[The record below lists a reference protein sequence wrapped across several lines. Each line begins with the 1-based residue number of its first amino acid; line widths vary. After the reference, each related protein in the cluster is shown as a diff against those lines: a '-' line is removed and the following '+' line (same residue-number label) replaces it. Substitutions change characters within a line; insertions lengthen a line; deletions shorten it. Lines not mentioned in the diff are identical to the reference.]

1 MDEEQEKRFWKF
13 IMGDDLDFY
22 EEYTIHLSDDEQE
35 KFFDENPDFMCDYPI
50 SRDKMYLLRD
60 VVYRGIL
67 RRIREYEGE
76 KVMKRPAKILCLFLI
91 CSTTFTITGCFQK
104 QESNPPI
111 LDEYPEGEYVVGQD
125 IPEGEYVLFTN
136 SDAEGYFSITN
147 SKLDFEFDNH
157 FIYNSIITIS
167 DNDNLHLDNC
177 YAQIYSSDTEL
188 DIMGSGMFKVGDQI
202 SAGEYDVKINNN
214 IDSGEFTI
222 YTNSRGDFKTIGN
235 VIDNKGQDTS
245 NITLEDGQ
253 YIFLYNTHLI
263 YDDIPQDTTN
273 MSDEEIYDL
282 AFEEYMNG
290 NYFLASE
297 YFSRVSSYSNSESYL
312 KKCNLILDYQGVYD
326 MYGANYIVIDN
337 GTLYEYDT
345 DHWGTY
351 SVDKTQIEIAV
362 LDLDGE
368 FYFVDKFDQFDYE
381 NILELYKP
389 AKSEDGT
396 LCIEQIYVG
405 QNFSAL
411 YEKNNEPTHDYL
423 EELYQTEISKLSPS
437 IGMTADEVREST
449 WGEPIK
455 INKTTTEYGVDEQW
469 VYDDYKY
476 IYLEDGI
483 VTAIQE

>member
-1 MDEEQEKRFWKF
+1 
-13 IMGDDLDFY
+13 
-22 EEYTIHLSDDEQE
+22 
-35 KFFDENPDFMCDYPI
+35 
-50 SRDKMYLLRD
+50 
-60 VVYRGIL
+60 
-67 RRIREYEGE
+67 
-76 KVMKRPAKILCLFLI
+76 MKRTAKILCLFLI
-91 CSTTFTITGCFQK
+91 CSTTFTILGCSEK

-111 LDEYPEGEYVVGQD
+111 LDEYPEGEYVVGKD

-167 DNDNLHLDNC
+167 DNDDLHLDNC

-222 YTNSRGDFKTIGN
+222 YTNSRGDFKTFGN
-235 VIDNKGQDTS
+235 VIENKGQDTS
-245 NITLEDGQ
+245 KITLEDGQ
-253 YIFLYNTHLI
+253 YVFLYNTHLV

-282 AFEEYMNG
+282 AFEEYANG
-290 NYFLASE
+290 NYLLASE
-297 YFSRVSSYSNSESYL
+297 YFNRIPSHGNSNSYL

-351 SVDKTQIEIAV
+351 SVDKTQTEIAV

-368 FYFVDKFDQFDYE
+368 SYFVDRVDQFDYE
-381 NILELYKP
+381 NILVLYKP
-389 AKSEDGT
+389 TKNEEGT
-396 LCIEQIYVG
+396 LCIEKIYVE
-405 QNFSAL
+405 QNSSTL
-411 YEKNNEPTHDYL
+411 YEKNNETTYGDL
-423 EELYQTEISKLSPS
+423 EELYQTEISKPEPS
-437 IGMTADEVREST
+437 IGMTADEVVNST
-449 WGEPIK
+449 WGEPNK
-455 INKTTTEYGVDEQW
+455 INKTTTEYGTSEQW
-469 VYDDYKY
+469 VYGGGRY
-476 IYLEDGI
+476 IYLDDGI